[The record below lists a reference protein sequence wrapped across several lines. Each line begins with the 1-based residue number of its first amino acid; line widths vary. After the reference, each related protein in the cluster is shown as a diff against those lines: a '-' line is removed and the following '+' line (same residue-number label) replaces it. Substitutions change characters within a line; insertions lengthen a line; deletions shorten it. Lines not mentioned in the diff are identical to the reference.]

1 MIKLFGQTDKS
12 FTSKYNTLPQAI
24 QNTHTYLITDD

>member
-12 FTSKYNTLPQAI
+12 FSPHIILLVAFIKDMEGEI
-24 QNTHTYLITDD
+24 C